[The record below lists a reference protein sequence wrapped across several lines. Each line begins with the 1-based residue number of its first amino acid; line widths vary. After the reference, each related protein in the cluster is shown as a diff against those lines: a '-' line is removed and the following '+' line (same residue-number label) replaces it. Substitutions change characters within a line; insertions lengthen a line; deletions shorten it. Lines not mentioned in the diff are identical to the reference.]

1 MRISRISKTLGVA
14 AAATLALTACGGGGD
29 SNSSGEAGDGNAIIT
44 ADSVEPQNPLV
55 PTNTTETGGGVV
67 VQQIFNGLVTY
78 DSEGKTQ
85 NDLAE
90 SIESED
96 KQTWTIK
103 IKPDMKFTNGEA
115 ITAQSF
121 VDSWNYG
128 AAAKNAQG
136 TSSFFEPI
144 EGYEKVSAEG
154 SKDDKMS
161 GLKVVDDTTFTVKL
175 VSPQSDFEQR
185 LGYTAFAP
193 MPSSAFKDMKAF
205 GENPVGYGPYKM
217 AKDGAWQHNSAIE
230 LVKNEDYKGP
240 EAAKNGGI
248 TFKLYQN
255 PDTAYQDLISNN
267 LDVLQQ
273 VPTGALGNYK
283 SDLGDRYSD
292 KPYAGIQ
299 TIAVPEYQDNWKGEA
314 GKLRRQALS
323 MSINREEITKVIFN
337 ETRLP
342 ATDFTAPTIEG
353 YQEDLPNSEN
363 TKFDAEKAKELWAKA
378 EKIQPYNKSQKL
390 TIAYNADAGGHKKW
404 VDAVANQIENN
415 LGIEVEGKSYSTF
428 KELRTDAKA
437 GKLTGATRSGWQADY
452 PSMYD
457 FMGPTFSKGASSNDS
472 RYDNPE
478 FEAKL
483 NEGLEAK
490 STEDGVKKFQ
500 EADSMLLEDLPSIPL
515 WYNQAN
521 TAWSE
526 NVSGVGTGW
535 DGVPEY
541 YKVEKTAN

>member
-217 AKDGAWQHNSAIE
+217 AKDGA
-230 LVKNEDYKGP
+230 
-240 EAAKNGGI
+240 
-248 TFKLYQN
+248 
-255 PDTAYQDLISNN
+255 
-267 LDVLQQ
+267 
-273 VPTGALGNYK
+273 
-283 SDLGDRYSD
+283 
-292 KPYAGIQ
+292 
-299 TIAVPEYQDNWKGEA
+299 
-314 GKLRRQALS
+314 
-323 MSINREEITKVIFN
+323 
-337 ETRLP
+337 
-342 ATDFTAPTIEG
+342 
-353 YQEDLPNSEN
+353 
-363 TKFDAEKAKELWAKA
+363 
-378 EKIQPYNKSQKL
+378 
-390 TIAYNADAGGHKKW
+390 
-404 VDAVANQIENN
+404 
-415 LGIEVEGKSYSTF
+415 
-428 KELRTDAKA
+428 
-437 GKLTGATRSGWQADY
+437 
-452 PSMYD
+452 
-457 FMGPTFSKGASSNDS
+457 
-472 RYDNPE
+472 
-478 FEAKL
+478 
-483 NEGLEAK
+483 
-490 STEDGVKKFQ
+490 
-500 EADSMLLEDLPSIPL
+500 
-515 WYNQAN
+515 
-521 TAWSE
+521 
-526 NVSGVGTGW
+526 
-535 DGVPEY
+535 
-541 YKVEKTAN
+541 